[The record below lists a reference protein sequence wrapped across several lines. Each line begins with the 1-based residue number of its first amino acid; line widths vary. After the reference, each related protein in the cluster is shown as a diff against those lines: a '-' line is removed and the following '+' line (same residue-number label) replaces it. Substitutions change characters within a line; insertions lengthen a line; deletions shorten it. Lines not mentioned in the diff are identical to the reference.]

1 MDLGLNGRTAFVS
14 GGSGGIGSEIARQ
27 FADEGA
33 NVVVQYR
40 NNEAS
45 AKELVA
51 ALGDDRCLAVRGDV
65 SREEDVVAVF
75 DAARSRFKRI
85 DVLVCCAGIW
95 PAEAIPLSAMSAEQ
109 WRSTLENNLASAF
122 LCCREFLRTVE
133 RNPFEDPSIVLVGS
147 TAGVF
152 GEAGHADYAA
162 SKSALT
168 AGLMYSLKNEIVRIA
183 RRGRVNA
190 VSPGWTM
197 TTMAESFS
205 SDTGAVRRAL
215 ATIPLRKV
223 ALPHDIASAV
233 LFLSSTRVAG
243 HISGHNLV
251 VSGGMEGRKLFDET
265 DLPH

>member
-1 MDLGLNGRTAFVS
+1 MDLGLSGRTVFVS

-33 NVVVQYR
+33 NVVVQFR

-45 AKELVA
+45 ARKLVA
-51 ALGDDRCLAVRGDV
+51 AIGEDRCLAVRGDV
-65 SREEDVVAVF
+65 SKEQDVVAAF
-75 DAARSRFKRI
+75 DATRGRFNRI
-85 DVLVCCAGIW
+85 DVLVCCAGVW
-95 PAEAIPLSAMSAEQ
+95 PAEAIALSAMSAKQ

-183 RRGRVNA
+183 ARGRVNA

-197 TTMAESFS
+197 TPMAESFAA
-205 SDTGAVRRAL
+205 DPKAIRQAL

-223 ALPHDIASAV
+223 AVTQDIAHAV
-233 LFLSSTRVAG
+233 LFLSSSRVAG
-243 HISGHNLV
+243 HISGQNLV

-265 DLPH
+265 DLPV